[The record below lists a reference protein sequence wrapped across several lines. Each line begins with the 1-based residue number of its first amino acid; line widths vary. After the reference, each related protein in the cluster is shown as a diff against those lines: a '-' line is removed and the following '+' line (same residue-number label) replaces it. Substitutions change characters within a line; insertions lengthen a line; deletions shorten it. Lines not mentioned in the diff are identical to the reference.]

1 MVERIVAEMLESSII
16 QHSTSLFAS
25 PVLLVKNKDASWR
38 LCMDYKALNRL
49 DSLLR
54 INSSFL

>member
-1 MVERIVAEMLESSII
+1 MVAEMLESSII

-25 PVLLVKNKDASWR
+25 PLLLVKNKDAFWR